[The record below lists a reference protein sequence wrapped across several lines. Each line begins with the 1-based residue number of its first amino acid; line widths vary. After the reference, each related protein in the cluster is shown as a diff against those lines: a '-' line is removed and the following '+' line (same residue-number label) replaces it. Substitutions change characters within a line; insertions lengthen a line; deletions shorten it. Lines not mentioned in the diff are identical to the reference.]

1 MNVSVPQVW
10 VLVCFFGNLFCTI
23 VQKEQQL
30 AYEGAH
36 GNQLM
41 FFGVL
46 IALVV
51 SIPLYL
57 CSDRSDSRV
66 LVKRAWF
73 WPVLAGASNLIM
85 NFFLMRLANSTL
97 SPSIVYPSIAV
108 IPLAVITLI
117 SFFAFGEKPKWW
129 QWIGMVIGML
139 SIVML
144 SL

>member
-1 MNVSVPQVW
+1 
-10 VLVCFFGNLFCTI
+10 
-23 VQKEQQL
+23 
-30 AYEGAH
+30 
-36 GNQLM
+36 M